1 MPTLSHYKYNKVRER
16 PSGTCHKL
24 GLEGADKGSKLV
36 WVWSFVEDRV
46 VISFFE
52 MRNLSKPK
60 LQGAHTVHYKYNK
73 VRERPSGT
81 CHKLGLEGADKG
93 SKLVWVWSF
102 VEDRVVIS
110 FFEMRNLS
118 KPKLQG
124 AHTVHISIIRLGKG
138 PVEHAQIG
146 P

>member
-1 MPTLSHYKYNKVRER
+1 MEDRVVISFFEMRNLSKPKLQGAHTVHYKSNKVRER
-16 PSGTCHKL
+16 PSGTFHKL

-60 LQGAHTVHYKYNK
+60 LQGAHAVH
-73 VRERPSGT
+73 
-81 CHKLGLEGADKG
+81 L
-93 SKLVWVWSF
+93 
-102 VEDRVVIS
+102 
-110 FFEMRNLS
+110 
-118 KPKLQG
+118 
-124 AHTVHISIIRLGKG
+124 SIIRLGKG
-138 PVEHAQIG
+138 PVEHATIG